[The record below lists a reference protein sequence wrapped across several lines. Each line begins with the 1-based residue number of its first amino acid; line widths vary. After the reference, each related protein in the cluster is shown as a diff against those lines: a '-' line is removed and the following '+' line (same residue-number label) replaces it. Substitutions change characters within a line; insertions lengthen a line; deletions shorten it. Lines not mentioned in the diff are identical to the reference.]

1 MASERQEELKKTIKV
16 EKMQFNDGFSSYIE
30 YYALCQNNLF
40 LTRISEATV
49 ELIDLS
55 SGNQR
60 PLKEALSLS

>member
-1 MASERQEELKKTIKV
+1 
-16 EKMQFNDGFSSYIE
+16 MQFNDGLSSYIE